1 VKPLLIG
8 LSGPIGCGKS
18 TVARMLAELG
28 GVTIDADQLARRVAD
43 PGGEALPAIRA
54 RFGDAVIASDGE
66 LDRAALA
73 QVVFHDAS
81 ALADL
86 EGIVHPHVR
95 RLIDRRLAEAERDEA
110 PFVVIEA
117 IKLVEGG
124 LADRCD
130 EVWLIE
136 CQPATQRSRLATRG
150 AQPDDIERRMAAQGP
165 ELVDRLIARLGDRP
179 GVRRLSTD
187 RAIDETRSMV
197 EDALAD
203 AIEAA

>member
-73 QVVFHDAS
+73 QMVFHDAS